1 MVGDVITISAPTARG
16 VNNTA
21 DLRVVVVAKNVGLLS
36 AFSAFIQADALRQLY
51 GINAAATGAIHL
63 YLKDGAD
70 GPAVAARLRQA
81 IAAGGWRVMDP
92 DPQPYWM
99 KLMLKAPSEDWT
111 GQKIDV
117 TTADDEM
124 GQFKQ
129 FILALRVVSGI
140 LVIVLMGV
148 VIIGILNTLA
158 IAIRERTREIGTL
171 RAIGMQRRKVLW
183 LFILETTL
191 LGLLGTIV
199 GASGAAA
206 LAGLLNAA
214 AITLP
219 ESVQI
224 FLSQEQLHFLL
235 APRPIVGDVILLA
248 VVTTL
253 ASVVPARRAATLKP
267 ISAMHHIG

>member
-1 MVGDVITISAPTARG
+1 
-16 VNNTA
+16 
-21 DLRVVVVAKNVGLLS
+21 
-36 AFSAFIQADALRQLY
+36 
-51 GINAAATGAIHL
+51 
-63 YLKDGAD
+63 
-70 GPAVAARLRQA
+70 
-81 IAAGGWRVMDP
+81 
-92 DPQPYWM
+92 
-99 KLMLKAPSEDWT
+99 
-111 GQKIDV
+111 
-117 TTADDEM
+117 M

>member
-1 MVGDVITISAPTARG
+1 
-16 VNNTA
+16 
-21 DLRVVVVAKNVGLLS
+21 
-36 AFSAFIQADALRQLY
+36 
-51 GINAAATGAIHL
+51 
-63 YLKDGAD
+63 
-70 GPAVAARLRQA
+70 
-81 IAAGGWRVMDP
+81 
-92 DPQPYWM
+92 
-99 KLMLKAPSEDWT
+99 
-111 GQKIDV
+111 
-117 TTADDEM
+117 
-124 GQFKQ
+124 
-129 FILALRVVSGI
+129 
-140 LVIVLMGV
+140 
-148 VIIGILNTLA
+148 
-158 IAIRERTREIGTL
+158 
-171 RAIGMQRRKVLW
+171 MQRRKVLW